1 DKNNK
6 EKIMDILLE
15 YYKQGGTVVMVTHDT
30 NLITNEMRVIS
41 F

>member
-1 DKNNK
+1 
-6 EKIMDILLE
+6 MDILLK

-30 NLITNEMRVIS
+30 NLITSDMKVIS

>member
-1 DKNNK
+1 
-6 EKIMDILLE
+6 
-15 YYKQGGTVVMVTHDT
+15 GTVVMVTHDT